1 MLDEHFRKQRA
12 SMVRDLAAR
21 ADPYIKRRLLD
32 LAERYEGPAPPH
44 SRDAGRFAVGSQDR
58 VRIGSLIRGGCVT
71 RLAARV

>member
-32 LAERYEGPAPPH
+32 LVARYEGPERRPTPLTPVDLQIN
-44 SRDAGRFAVGSQDR
+44 STGSHGTER
-58 VRIGSLIRGGCVT
+58 
-71 RLAARV
+71 